1 MNFDLEGNVPND
13 LYTVPQIYM
22 PQDLYGPQEIYTPR
36 ELYIPQ
42 DIYAPQYLDYTDKN
56 IENEYWNELSIPG
69 YPFTDE
75 IPNLEPSDISDDLFV
90 TGNPQEVAVRL
101 DYMQGDNPFNA
112 FGNCGLVSVSN
123 LLQMAGIDLGEND
136 ITLFALKNNMC
147 EYIDGDPENSGGT
160 YPDNLVDI
168 LKCAGIDAQ
177 YQLTWCDMSGITS
190 YEGIAGLVESGNG
203 VIMQVNAGY
212 LWDSPEAMS
221 VDENGTALV
230 NHWVTVTGVARDA
243 QTGEVEGFYIC
254 DSGRGMEADS
264 CRLVTTDI
272 LDNAY
277 LNAQGSSI
285 VYTTSPVR
293 MV

>member
-1 MNFDLEGNVPND
+1 MSFDFEGYTPND

-22 PQDLYGPQEIYTPR
+22 PQDIYGPQEMYVPQ
-36 ELYIPQ
+36 ELYIPR
-42 DIYAPQYLDYTDKN
+42 DLYAPQNLEYTERTL
-56 IENEYWNELSIPG
+56 ENEEWNELSIPG

-75 IPNLEPSDISDDLFV
+75 IPDLEPAVLSDDLFV
-90 TGNPQEVAVRL
+90 TGNPQEVSVRL

-112 FGNCGLVSVSN
+112 YGNCGLVSVSN
-123 LLQMAGIDLGEND
+123 LLQLAGIDLGEDD

-177 YQLTWCDMSGITS
+177 YQLTWSDMSGITS
-190 YEGIAGLVESGNG
+190 YEGIADLVESGNG

-212 LWDSPEAMS
+212 LWDSPQAMS
-221 VDENGTALV
+221 VDENGSALV

-243 QTGEVEGFYIC
+243 QTGEIQGFYIC
-254 DSGRGMEADS
+254 DSGRGMETDS

-272 LDNAY
+272 LDDAY
-277 LNAQGSSI
+277 MNAQGSSI
-285 VYTTSPVR
+285 VYTTSPIRIV
-293 MV
+293 